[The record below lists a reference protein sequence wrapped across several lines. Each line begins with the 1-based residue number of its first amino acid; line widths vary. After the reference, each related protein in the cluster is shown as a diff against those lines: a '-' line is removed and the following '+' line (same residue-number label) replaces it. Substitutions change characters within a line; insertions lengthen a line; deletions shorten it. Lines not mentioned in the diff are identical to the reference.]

1 MHSALDQTLPE
12 TPTAMTNRG
21 ARSSLPASAGSGVG
35 GNREL
40 HQDKREKKRG
50 KSRKREKDTHTH
62 TEQEWTG
69 RSKLMRLVNVLRRG
83 GGEKREEG
91 AEQREGGEWERRRV
105 KQTRGAEGRLTQ
117 ESRPLPNR
125 VGRRSRETALWRS
138 RPALPHF

>member
-50 KSRKREKDTHTH
+50 KNRKREKDTHTH
-62 TEQEWTG
+62 RAGMDREVQINASCKCPETG
-69 RSKLMRLVNVLRRG
+69 R
-83 GGEKREEG
+83 GGE
-91 AEQREGGEWERRRV
+91 ERRR
-105 KQTRGAEGRLTQ
+105 G
-117 ESRPLPNR
+117 
-125 VGRRSRETALWRS
+125 
-138 RPALPHF
+138 